1 MRKRIA
7 LIAVLCLFAQAAQAQ
22 FSTELSA
29 ETLEAFKEYVATVE
43 PELDKRDSGGK
54 PFLWLDEHPDQRRE
68 VLQGEIAV
76 HQFGGELIEVEDGL
90 VHHWLGAAF
99 MPGVTLDEAAAL
111 LDEVQKHVDY
121 YPEVVEAEVLSR
133 DGDVVNQRMRTQ
145 VTKVLTVVLDME
157 LQAHHNRLSDKRHAV
172 RSYSVRVSEVEDYG
186 TPEENVLP
194 DGEGTGFMW
203 RLYSYWRLEEADGGV
218 FMELETVSLSRGI
231 PWGLG
236 MIIKPFVEE
245 VPQESLVSTLT
256 STRTALT
263 K

>member
-1 MRKRIA
+1 M
-7 LIAVLCLFAQAAQAQ
+7 
-22 FSTELSA
+22 STELSA
-29 ETLEAFKEYVATVE
+29 ETLEAFKQYVAEVE
-43 PELDKRDSGGK
+43 AELDQRDDGAK
-54 PFLWLDEHPDQRRE
+54 TFLWLDEHPAERKE
-68 VLQGEIAV
+68 ALQGEIVV
-76 HQFGGELIEVEDGL
+76 HQFGGEMIEVEDGL

-99 MPGVTLDEAAAL
+99 MPGVTLEQAAAL
-111 LDEVQKHVDY
+111 LDDVQNHVDY

-133 DGDVVNQRMRTQ
+133 DGDVVHQRMRTE

-157 LQAHHNRLSDKRHAV
+157 LQAHHNRLSDERHAV
-172 RSYSVRVSEVEDYG
+172 RSYSIRVSEVKDHG
-186 TPEENVLP
+186 TPDENVLP

-203 RLYSYWRLEEADGGV
+203 RLYSYWRLEEVEGGV

-236 MIIKPFVEE
+236 MIVKPFVVE
-245 VPQESLVSTLT
+245 VPQESLVSTLS